1 LQFLGDTGNVAAKL
15 EAQSKN
21 LNCKLVV
28 SLAALDA
35 ASISAEALETAAV
48 SIPGRAKPMN
58 VAVLRQRR
66 DLEQALEQPETK
78 RTLEDVSASAPSAD
92 GTNGER
98 E

>member
-1 LQFLGDTGNVAAKL
+1 
-15 EAQSKN
+15 
-21 LNCKLVV
+21 LVV

-35 ASISAEALETAAV
+35 ASISAEALERRAV
-48 SIPGRAKPMN
+48 PIPGRTKPMN
-58 VAVLRQRR
+58 VAVLRRRR

-78 RTLEDVSASAPSAD
+78 RAMDGVLISAPSAD